1 MNNNEK
7 IFELLQ
13 KKELSKDEQAQLQLI
28 ISSDSEARAFYKTYL
43 NTGVIV
49 KKISHPDI
57 DELAD
62 YILVK
67 NGNEPENKEIISR
80 IPSIE
85 NHIRNCSECSE
96 EFKLLNAEYSDAE
109 MFVSNEMKSTQ
120 KQNSK
125 QEIHKP
131 TQQNRFSFTRYVYI
145 SAATVVVIYFGL
157 LLLSSGIT
165 PSSQKFASLEK
176 DADYYVTRG
185 RVTTYFQESL
195 KSLEAED
202 YNSAIANLK
211 SDINENP
218 DDETVFYSHYILGLA
233 YLETAETNFIGL
245 FPSYNKEQAIAG
257 KEALLISIEK
267 NNSGKYPN
275 ITLNAYYYAAKASL
289 MINDVNSA
297 KEYLNIVVKEKG
309 SKMNEAQKILNDLE

>member
-1 MNNNEK
+1 MNNIEK

-13 KKELSKDEQAQLQLI
+13 KTEL
-28 ISSDSEARAFYKTYL
+28 SDSENTLIHQIIASDAEAAAFYKTYL

-67 NGNEPENKEIISR
+67 NGNEPENKEIISK

-85 NHIRNCSECSE
+85 NHIRNCSQCFE

-109 MFVSNEMKSTQ
+109 QFLSAEM
-120 KQNSK
+120 NN
-125 QEIHKP
+125 
-131 TQQNRFSFTRYVYI
+131 TQQKNQNQELHKSVGQNKPSFFRYAYV
-145 SAATVVVIYFGL
+145 SAAAVIFIYFGL
-157 LLLSSGIT
+157 YLLSGGIT
-165 PSSQKFASLEK
+165 PTSQKFAALEK
-176 DADYYVTRG
+176 DTDYYVTRG

-202 YNSAIANLK
+202 YKSAIANLK
-211 SDINENP
+211 SDISENP
-218 DDETVFYSHYILGLA
+218 DDETVFYSYYILGLA

-257 KEALLISIEK
+257 KDALLNSIEK

-289 MINDVNSA
+289 MIDDLNSA

-309 SKMNEAQKILNDLE
+309 SKMNEAQKILSELE